1 MTAKNTELDAQLCFA
16 LYATSRAV
24 TQAYGPLLRPL
35 GVTYPQYLVL
45 LVLWQDDDLRVGEIG
60 ARLFLDSGTL
70 TPLLKRL
77 EAQGL
82 VARRRDAKDEREV
95 RVSLTPAGKRLHTKA
110 PGIARDIACALDV
123 TTAESVALRGSLRKI
138 LDHHH
143 QNPSPTPPRARKKTP

>member
-1 MTAKNTELDAQLCFA
+1 MAAKGLGIDAQLCFA

-24 TQAYGPLLRPL
+24 TQAYAPLLAPL

-45 LVLWQDDDLRVGEIG
+45 LVLWQDDHLSVGEIG

-82 VARRRDAKDEREV
+82 VARRRDPTDERAV
-95 RVSLTPAGKRLHTKA
+95 RVSLTPAGGRLRGKA
-110 PGIARDIACALDV
+110 PGIAHDIACALDV
-123 TTAESVALRGSLRKI
+123 SAAEVSALRASLRRI
-138 LDHHH
+138 LH
-143 QNPSPTPPRARKKTP
+143 QYHSNPSPAAPRARKKTP